1 VNILNTMYKLRGE
14 LVNMRNI
21 VDDTLYGCKQM
32 AEVEKRKFNMG
43 ADNLGKAMATATRYK
58 IYRDILDA
66 IYALRNKKH
75 AIRFILSA
83 IKRTKIH
90 VNQLKKLGESN
101 WKDTGKTFGIFIEWL
116 QLAQLRMLRLM

>member
-1 VNILNTMYKLRGE
+1 MYKLRGE

-43 ADNLGKAMATATRYK
+43 TDNLGKAMATATRYK
-58 IYRDILDA
+58 IYRDFMDA
-66 IYALRNKKH
+66 IYALRTRKP
-75 AIRFILSA
+75 AIKFILSA

-90 VNQLKKLGESN
+90 VNQLKKLGDSN
-101 WKDTGKTFGIFIEWL
+101 WKDTSKTFAIFIEWL
-116 QLAQLRMLRLM
+116 QLAQLRVLALK